1 MCDIAED
8 EDELLDSVDQLTV
21 QSEDEASEDRSEII
35 DLNVSQASGTQRTSN
50 TNATRK
56 KTPTQSFQDEFLS
69 DDDTP
74 AMMIQPETR
83 SITLIPLL
91 ERVFRLLERCRQL
104 VSDTRNIGVVQSF
117 VAAEISGRKH
127 CFTLDMRVSR
137 QLLFAFDITNETIIW
152 GNVLLSPLLWYAY
165 VDLLSQ

>member
-1 MCDIAED
+1 MRDIAED

-21 QSEDEASEDRSEII
+21 QSEDEASEDRSEIR
-35 DLNVSQASGTQRTSN
+35 DLNLSQASGTQRTSS
-50 TNATRK
+50 TNAMRK

-74 AMMIQPETR
+74 AMMIQPEAR
-83 SITLIPLL
+83 SISLIPLL

-117 VAAEISGRKH
+117 VAAEISGTKH

-137 QLLFAFDITNETIIW
+137 QILFAFDTTNETII
-152 GNVLLSPLLWYAY
+152 
-165 VDLLSQ
+165 